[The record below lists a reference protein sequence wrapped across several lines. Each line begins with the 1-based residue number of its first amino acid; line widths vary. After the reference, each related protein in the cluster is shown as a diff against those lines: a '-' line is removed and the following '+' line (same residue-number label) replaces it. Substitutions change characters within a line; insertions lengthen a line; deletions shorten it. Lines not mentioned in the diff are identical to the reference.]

1 MNELNPLLVRSF
13 AENRGS
19 RGAHFY
25 DETKCEFV
33 PWNDIAGD
41 VKDRLPETFY
51 DKLIEAVAN
60 FDPESEFVTVSA
72 GQGQITIELF
82 KSHEV

>member
-1 MNELNPLLVRSF
+1 MNNINPLLMRSF
-13 AENRGS
+13 AEHRGS

-25 DETKCEFV
+25 DNNSCDFV
-33 PWNDIAGD
+33 PWNDITSDIKG
-41 VKDRLPETFY
+41 RLPESFY

-60 FDPESEFVTVSA
+60 FDPESEFVTVTA
-72 GQGQITIELF
+72 GDGQITIELF